1 MDRGFFSNI
10 ELRTPSGRLYYT
22 LSILVLLLVAMFAL
36 FPFFFAFTSGLKDS
50 TEIFQSGLNLLPI
63 VPRWENYVRAWE
75 RFDMLRLFG
84 NSFLISGVGVVLR
97 LAVSAAAAF
106 SLSKLKP
113 FGGRVITLGF
123 MLTLMIPAMAYFVP
137 LYTTIANV
145 PVLNIS
151 LINSYWGL
159 WLPYCVDAF
168 SIFVLKTFFDRIPP
182 DLIDS
187 ARVDGANALQTF
199 YHVVFPLS
207 RSILIVLFVLA
218 FVGLW
223 RDFLLP
229 YLVITDP
236 AKQPV
241 TVRLFYIADDYSIN
255 LQMAASFMA
264 LLPPLLI
271 AIVLQRYMKIGLTI
285 GAVKG

>member
-1 MDRGFFSNI
+1 MDRGFFSNV
-10 ELRTPSGRLYYT
+10 ELSTPSGRTYYA
-22 LSILVLLLVAMFAL
+22 LAVIALLIVAVAAL

-50 TEIFQSGLNLLPI
+50 TEIFQGGLNLLPRA
-63 VPRWENYVRAWE
+63 PRWENYRQAWE
-75 RFDMLRLFG
+75 WFDMPRLFG
-84 NSFLISGVGVVLR
+84 NSFVISGVGVVLR
-97 LAVSAAAAF
+97 LLVSSAAAF

-113 FGGRVITLGF
+113 IGGRYITLGF
-123 MLTLMIPAMAYFVP
+123 LLTLMIPSMAYFVP
-137 LYTTIANV
+137 LYTTIARLPIV
-145 PVLNIS
+145 NIS
-151 LINSYWGL
+151 LLNSYWGL

-168 SIFVLKTFFDRIPP
+168 SIFVLKTFFDRIPA

-187 ARVDGANALQTF
+187 ARVDGANALQMLR
-199 YHVVFPLS
+199 HIILPLS

-223 RDFLLP
+223 KDFLLP
-229 YLVITDP
+229 YLVLTDP
-236 AKQPV
+236 YTQPI

-271 AIVLQRYMKIGLTI
+271 AITLQRYMKIGLTL
-285 GAVKG
+285 GGVKG